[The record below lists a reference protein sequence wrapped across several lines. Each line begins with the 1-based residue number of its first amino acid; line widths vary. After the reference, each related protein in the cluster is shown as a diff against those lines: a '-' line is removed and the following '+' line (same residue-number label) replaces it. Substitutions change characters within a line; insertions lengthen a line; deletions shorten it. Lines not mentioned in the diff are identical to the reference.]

1 MSMIGN
7 RVAKFPRRGYD
18 LLYGVWVTWRGGLVA
33 SLPGEGKSG
42 SCNGQRSRV
51 CLSQTGRDSSVWGK

>member
-33 SLPGEGKSG
+33 SLPGEGK
-42 SCNGQRSRV
+42 
-51 CLSQTGRDSSVWGK
+51 